1 MRSHRGNKRIR
12 NAEILILIVFF
23 LINLRVLNWFQPGY
37 IVFSGDLRPPIVPN
51 AFLQNALYSWNQ
63 IDWGIPSVYSPRILD
78 PFIFLMTAFQTVGVN
93 ANTSECLAIYFI
105 YVLAAILMYV
115 YIKRLTNGDILA
127 AFVAAIF
134 FTTNIYLIV
143 DREQT
148 AFLFMDISLTILP
161 CLVAF
166 TEGMKK
172 KSFGCMAIS
181 GFLFI
186 LTYAAF
192 PSYRAPVLCAIALVI
207 TLISLS
213 ITRSPIDSYTG
224 IQRIDS
230 TLARLRSAKL
240 KFPKV
245 FFDWS
250 LIRKY
255 AKHLGVFVAAVL
267 LASIWFFALVYAN
280 IHSLFLALSQTTTP
294 VASAFGNKAPDVIR
308 LIAEWSVY
316 WDYLGSSYVPYAHVY
331 LYDPVMIVLS
341 YTPTIL
347 AFAAIFIS
355 KSRKLAIF
363 FGSLAI
369 LFLLLTSGSS
379 ELFSQFY
386 ALLMDVIPLL
396 RAFRTST
403 NWIFLLILTF
413 SMLIGLFVSG
423 LCQKIKIKALKI
435 LVIFLAIALLFC
447 TTYPLITGE
456 VTGNWLDL
464 KNKGS
469 YIPPYFGEADKAM
482 SNQYWTII
490 LPQRNVY
497 DIYNFTDGGVLSS
510 GNPYPL
516 VLSKP
521 FLSGDGTEY
530 LQSPNRDLL
539 ASTYLL
545 IRSGGYGAFVGEETA
560 TASSIE
566 DLGKTPDYAIDGDF
580 ATRWASNVSTPQW
593 FEIDYNQTQELSSI
607 RIYFETAYAINYTIQ
622 TWNGTDWITQVKV
635 ENNTSFNP
643 EYNFSQVIPTTKLL
657 INFTGDFP
665 WHLVS
670 ILEVEINFQQYLQT
684 ELVPKFLGMLGV
696 KNLLVENNIIDGN
709 LSDVKDLEILNKNP
723 KFTLVHEWNGATMY
737 ENAYSLEKFYP
748 ASNIITI
755 SNVSATLSEI
765 YPIIN
770 DTAWSTLEHSA
781 FVNSTSDNNWTSIG
795 TLQTPENF
803 VWTEISPTKYE
814 VNTNSNAPF
823 LLGFLEN
830 YDSNWKASVNG
841 KPIPE
846 NNHIT
851 INDFANGWLIN
862 GTGNLTITVEYET
875 QNLITTSFAASIIL
889 LSALCALLLFRKN
902 FEEIA
907 RNTFKREKE
916 GSG

>member
-1 MRSHRGNKRIR
+1 MLRSRRGNKRIR

-23 LINLRVLNWFQPGY
+23 LINLRILNWFQPGY

-51 AFLQNALYSWNQ
+51 VFLQNALYSWNE

-93 ANTSECLAIYFI
+93 AYTSECLAIYFI

-148 AFLFMDISLTILP
+148 AFLFMDMSLTILP

-172 KSFGCMAIS
+172 KSFGYMAIS

-192 PSYRAPVLCAIALVI
+192 PSYRAPVLCAIALVM

-245 FFDWS
+245 LFDWS

-255 AKHLGVFVAAVL
+255 AKHLGVFVAAIL
-267 LASIWFFALVYAN
+267 LASIWFFALIYAN

-308 LIAEWSVY
+308 LIAEWSFY
-316 WDYLGSSYVPYAHVY
+316 FRYYEQPYVPYAHVY
-331 LYDPVMIVLS
+331 LDDPVMIVLS

-369 LFLLLTSGSS
+369 LFLLLTCGSS

-435 LVIFLAIALLFC
+435 LVIFLAIALLFY

-497 DIYNFTDGGVLSS
+497 DIYNFTDGGVLSI

-516 VLSKP
+516 VFSKP

-539 ASTYLL
+539 TRTYGL
-545 IRSGGYGAFVGEETA
+545 IRSGGYGAFVVEEKA
-560 TASSIE
+560 AASSFQV
-566 DLGKTPDYAIDGDF
+566 DRTPDLAIDGNY
-580 ATRWASNVSTPQW
+580 ATRWASASNESTPQVSTPQW
-593 FEIDYNQTQELSSI
+593 FKIDYNQTQELSSI
-607 RIYFETAYAINYTIQ
+607 RIYFEQAYAINYTIQ
-622 TWNGTDWITQVKV
+622 TWNGNNWITQVKV
-635 ENNTSFNP
+635 ENNTSLNP
-643 EYNFSQVIPTTKLL
+643 EYNFSQVIPTTKLR

-665 WHLVS
+665 WDLVS
-670 ILEVEINFQQYLQT
+670 IYEVEINHQQYLQT
-684 ELVPKFLGMLGV
+684 EVVPKFLGMLGI

-709 LSDVKDLEILNKNP
+709 LSDAKDLEILNKNP
-723 KFTLVHEWNGATMY
+723 KFTLVHEWNGAAMY

-755 SNVSATLSEI
+755 SNVSAPLYTLSEM
-765 YPIIN
+765 YQIIN

-846 NNHIT
+846 NNHVT
-851 INDFANGWLIN
+851 VNDFANGWLIN
-862 GTGNLTITVEYET
+862 STGNLIITVEYET
-875 QNLITTSFAASIIL
+875 QNLITASVVASIIL
-889 LSALCALLLFRKN
+889 LSALFALLLFRKN
-902 FEEIA
+902 FA
-907 RNTFKREKE
+907 RVRA
-916 GSG
+916 